1 MPVGQPILM
10 KLKKNNMAQLNEIK
24 NLMSRIGEHVIE
36 KTIFNELYNINNT
49 YSLQTLNEETLSRI
63 INKHGKDGFIIVSA
77 NRSGLDNETN
87 NKNTKNLI
95 NDLKTSQYGYF
106 PVYGGYHGSDEVT
119 DSFEPSY
126 IVYNHA
132 KEDSSA
138 YLKFKNLYEFG
149 LTLCKK
155 YNQDSVYV
163 QAPDEAPMYV
173 DCNGNKVSGQ
183 SSKNFKV
190 NDYAQTFYTTTK
202 REKRSGKDY
211 NDSLI
216 TQPQRFTADIQ
227 FESMY
232 RRASPSTYF
241 DRMKRCKLGE
251 VFIDK

>member
-1 MPVGQPILM
+1 MEQDLIAFRKGLRRIDEGGVNRIL
-10 KLKKNNMAQLNEIK
+10 
-24 NLMSRIGEHVIE
+24 S
-36 KTIFNELYNINNT
+36 
-49 YSLQTLNEETLSRI
+49 
-63 INKHGKDGFIIVSA
+63 HGKYGFIVISA
-77 NRSGLDNETN
+77 NRSEIYSDNPNNDLSDEYEEWCKIEKRDVED
-87 NKNTKNLI
+87 NKNMNFWLQKRNKQADNDLLK
-95 NDLKTSQYGYF
+95 DLKTSKFSYT
-106 PVYGGYHGSDEVT
+106 PVYGGYHGTDDVT

-138 YLKFKNLYEFG
+138 YLNFNELYDFA
-149 LTLCKK
+149 LTLCRK

-163 QAPDEAPMYV
+163 QAPNEAPIYV

-183 SSKNFKV
+183 SSKNFKI
-190 NDYAQTFYTTTK
+190 NDYTQMFYTTAK

-232 RRASPSTYF
+232 RKASPSTYF
-241 DRMKRCKLGE
+241 DRMKRYKLGE
-251 VFIDK
+251 IFIDK